1 MLKRTPVSAALAG
14 LALAGALSAC
24 GSAAGHGASAG
35 AASASTMST
44 TTSSAARS
52 ELPAGSG
59 ARAPMILVVRLG
71 TGFNPGTLRISP
83 GQHFV
88 ISVSSSVKASSPGV
102 PGSCSG
108 TTTRI
113 DGGMLTVRC
122 VSGAFYYTAERAGTT
137 ELIATVRPKCVR
149 GRMCPQWMTEAKL
162 KITIR

>member
-1 MLKRTPVSAALAG
+1 MLKRTSVSAALAG

-24 GSAAGHGASAG
+24 GSATGHSASAG

-44 TTSSAARS
+44 TTSSAARP

-59 ARAPMILVVRLG
+59 RAPIILVVRLG
-71 TGFNPGTLRISP
+71 SGFNPGTLRISP

-88 ISVSSSVKASSPGV
+88 ISVASSVKASSPGV

-113 DGGMLTVRC
+113 DGGLLTVRC
-122 VSGAFYYTAERAGTT
+122 VSGAFYYTAQRAGTT

>member
-24 GSAAGHGASAG
+24 GSATGHGASAG
-35 AASASTMST
+35 AASASTIST
-44 TTSSAARS
+44 TKSSAAGP

-59 ARAPMILVVRLG
+59 ARAPIILVVRLG

-88 ISVSSSVKASSPGV
+88 ISVDSSVKASSPAV
-102 PGSCSG
+102 PSSCSG
-108 TTTRI
+108 ATTRI
-113 DGGMLTVRC
+113 DAGMLTVRC
-122 VSGAFYYTAERAGTT
+122 ASGAFYYTAERAGTV
-137 ELIATVRPKCVR
+137 ELIATVRPRCVR

>member
-24 GSAAGHGASAG
+24 GAAGHSAQAG
-35 AASASTMST
+35 AASASTIS
-44 TTSSAARS
+44 TTSSAARP

-71 TGFNPGTLRISP
+71 SGFNPGTLRISP

-108 TTTRI
+108 ATTRI

-122 VSGAFYYTAERAGTT
+122 VSGAFYYTAQRAGTT